1 MRKLQKNNVLKYGES
16 STICCKEDLLKYA
29 SRSLQVNKD
38 FVIWAI
44 KLNSLNIAYADP
56 SLQND
61 VYLVTLAVQ
70 GNGIALSFLSEDLNK
85 NKDVVYAAVLNDG

>member
-16 STICCKEDLLKYA
+16 LTIYCKEDLLKTSKTGLSLKYA

-44 KLNSLNIAYADP
+44 KLNSLNIAYADT

-61 VYLVTLAVQ
+61 VYLGA
-70 GNGIALSFLSEDLNK
+70 
-85 NKDVVYAAVLNDG
+85 